1 MNTMDETEKYID
13 VLNKCGI
20 YITEINIAEKD
31 IIVQT
36 IAMQHVIL
44 HCKAELDQ
52 LIEGLKALQVHSTIC
67 AHSELFEETF
77 TNNVK
82 DPSAGITP

>member
-1 MNTMDETEKYID
+1 
-13 VLNKCGI
+13 
-20 YITEINIAEKD
+20 
-31 IIVQT
+31 
-36 IAMQHVIL
+36 MQHVIL

-82 DPSAGITP
+82 DPNAGITPLI